1 MIQWEEKYLPFLMMA
16 IYDDVKITIN
26 LNELVEIRAKL
37 LTQYEDY
44 SKAVSTGE
52 YLDGSDIDRIAAQ
65 LRETLTW
72 DTLYHM
78 IDGAILD
85 YMGLRSAVTEHKT
98 HYGERTIETIELTME
113 KEKKERE
120 KEFKKNFEM
129 VKLESS
135 AWTLDVPMRKK
146 K

>member
-1 MIQWEEKYLPFLMMA
+1 MA
-16 IYDDVKITIN
+16 IDDDVKITIN

-120 KEFKKNFEM
+120 KEFKKNFDL

-135 AWTLDVPMRKK
+135 SWTLDVPVRKK
-146 K
+146 